1 MADNWETIVKVKTV
15 GDTEGAEKVS
25 KSHEKIGQSA
35 EKASRQSANAFKRME
50 SALNGMRSAAA
61 RVNQALS
68 SFTRFS
74 LIVSGFESI
83 VNIIGKLTG
92 KSREAKKEAEELAKA
107 NQKAA
112 DAKAIEGLAKA
123 YEKLSKAI
131 ANTNRER
138 ERGYEL
144 ENMGLGNARDL
155 EDKEAELAKIRAINA
170 LDPNDPDY
178 EAKKAVIARR
188 FDEAAA
194 NRDVARAREDN
205 ETEVKRLREQG
216 FAKIEDAGLLRDS
229 LRDDDREIAETKK
242 RLKKAKDASTDPN
255 EEDRSYIGHY
265 RNVFSWN
272 ISNLVRGRTAAG
284 DAVRKKNEQEAKEL
298 EGRLKELQAARDKKA
313 EEAEQMKAE
322 GEHLL
327 KKADLVDDREKSI
340 YETEHI
346 NAAKAEQPMIQRT
359 AAYRAITEGAEGLTR
374 LRRDK
379 KYEEDRAKAAAD
391 AYAKEAGE
399 AHDAQ
404 NRYDMLVANGGS
416 RKDRS
421 AALAALQKEQ
431 REAEE
436 AKHEMERVAAEV
448 ANTLQGINAQIKALA
463 SAVKKAEGRL
473 AQNQADAPEG

>member
-1 MADNWETIVKVKTV
+1 MAEGEVIVKTKIVADTSGADKTAKS
-15 GDTEGAEKVS
+15 TEN
-25 KSHEKIGQSA
+25 IGHSA
-35 EKASRQSANAFKRME
+35 EKASRQASNSFKVVGN
-50 SALNGMRSAAA
+50 ALNGLRSAAS
-61 RVNQALS
+61 RVNQAIS
-68 SFTRFS
+68 AFTRFGF
-74 LIVSGFESI
+74 IASGFESI
-83 VNIIGKLTG
+83 VNIIEKLTG

-112 DAKAIEGLAKA
+112 DAKIVEGLAKA
-123 YEKLSKAI
+123 YEKLAKAI

-144 ENMGLGNARDL
+144 ENMGRDNARDL
-155 EDKEAELAKIRAINA
+155 EDKEAQLAKIRAINA

-178 EAKKAVIARR
+178 EAKKAVIERR

-205 ETEVKRLREQG
+205 ETEVNRLREQG
-216 FAKIEDAGLLRDS
+216 FTKIEDAGLLRDS
-229 LRDDDREIAETKK
+229 LRDDDWEIAETKA
-242 RLKKAKDASTDPN
+242 RLRKAKDASKAPN
-255 EEDRSYIGHY
+255 QEDLSVIGHY
-265 RNVFSWN
+265 RNIFSGN
-272 ISNLVRGRTAAG
+272 INNLVAGRTAAG
-284 DAVRKKNEQEAKEL
+284 DEVRKKNAQEAKEL
-298 EGRLKELQAARDKKA
+298 EARLKELQEARDKKA

-346 NAAKAEQPMIQRT
+346 NKAKAEQPQIQRT
-359 AAYRAITEGAEGLTR
+359 AAYNAIAEGAEDLAR

-379 KYEEDRAKAAAD
+379 KYEEDRAQAAAD
-391 AYAKEAGE
+391 RYAKEGAE
-399 AHDAQ
+399 AYEAQ
-404 NRYDMLVANGGS
+404 NRYDMVVANGGS

-436 AKHEMERVAAEV
+436 AKHEMEKVAAEV
-448 ANTLQGINAQIKALA
+448 ATTLQGINAQIKALS